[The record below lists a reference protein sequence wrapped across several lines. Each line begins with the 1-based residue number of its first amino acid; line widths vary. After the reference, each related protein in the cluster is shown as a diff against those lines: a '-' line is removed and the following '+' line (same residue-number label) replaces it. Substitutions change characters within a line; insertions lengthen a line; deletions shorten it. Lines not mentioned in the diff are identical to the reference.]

1 MDTPQ
6 EAGLVMEQAEV
17 LEERVTEEEGDSYT
31 DRLLIMNEIEKRGEA
46 GLWIMF
52 LFPRNKNILVT
63 TMLFIRCV

>member
-17 LEERVTEEEGDSYT
+17 VEERVTEGDSYT

-63 TMLFIRCV
+63 TMLFTRCV

>member
-31 DRLLIMNEIEKRGEA
+31 DRLLIMNEIEKRGEVNNVSV
-46 GLWIMF
+46 
-52 LFPRNKNILVT
+52 P
-63 TMLFIRCV
+63 